1 MNARINDNSPAI
13 TGNVTGVSSSST
25 PSSSGLIND
34 SPRRSARFSSGSPQV
49 THRSLNQSSIHRV
62 LSGGVARSPKL
73 SARRSTHAGD
83 SSNAASQIIANDNVT
98 TSDYSNISD
107 LDLPLDQSDDE
118 EMQHDNNQCTTVS
131 TKSSSL
137 VKRSQILSYFDEQ
150 INGFKCKICNKVY
163 KATKL
168 SDSNLRKHLSSSCHK
183 IPNVLFKSQTYD
195 NSKPNLTTI
204 SSERRKDLN
213 DSIID
218 AVVQD
223 GLAFDTFRRPGM
235 AKFLSVA
242 IPGYVAPHR
251 KTIRRRIAT
260 LYSLHTKKLRDLVP
274 RLGFLSLTSDI
285 WKNSRQVHFIALTAH
300 AFTSN
305 YEHVPIVIGC
315 RRILGQHTSVSIER
329 YIKYELDRI
338 GIKPSQVV
346 SITTDNGS
354 NIKKV
359 AATLKFGAPISCMA
373 HNLNL
378 VVHKGL
384 CLWIQPKAEDF
395 PLDLELS
402 SNEWEDL
409 DRESDSLDDI
419 AECDQCSIE
428 AASDLVS
435 EEEEEEKAE
444 RDLAYNDDD
453 DDDDNDVDKEVNTES
468 DAEDDIELEFASL
481 QLNNNNSSSI
491 NHFELLKN
499 VFELMKKSRLIIKF
513 MRNHTITNEYIQ
525 KYMISRSDGK
535 NTGILILDMI
545 IRWNSSFLLIDRL
558 INHKD
563 VLNSMFAFPNNITG
577 LTEQQIKKLKDLI
590 LNQHEWNLLNCLKNV
605 LKPFLQ
611 TTTALSGQKYPTMA
625 LSFYVFRLLS
635 HFLEST
641 SDDDSITIALK
652 ESLLYWF
659 NVQCKAKLPSGQFE
673 IMMVAAFLDP
683 SIYRVISDTDRKA
696 AKKII
701 FKKLE
706 KSNINHLTSL
716 SSSTTTTTTIRASK
730 LSPLEKL
737 AAVCGHTISSTT
749 VTEKLMTLDEEIS
762 SYIKEALSADD
773 FQEFWTSYCTKL
785 PRLSSLVR
793 RINVIPAT
801 SVTSEALFSVA
812 SFLHRK
818 QRASLSSRTLR
829 YLLVLK
835 NRQVL
840 EKFE

>member
-1 MNARINDNSPAI
+1 INMNARINDNSSAI
-13 TGNVTGVSSSST
+13 TGNVTGVSASLT
-25 PSSSGLIND
+25 PSSSVPIND
-34 SPRRSARFSSGSPQV
+34 SQRRSARFSSRSPQV
-49 THRSLNQSSIHRV
+49 TPRSLNQSSIHRV
-62 LSGGVARSPKL
+62 LSGGVVRSPKL
-73 SARRSTHAGD
+73 SARRSTPADD
-83 SSNAASQIIANDNVT
+83 SSNVASQIIVNDNVT
-98 TSDYSNISD
+98 TSDYSDISD
-107 LDLPLDQSDDE
+107 LHLSLDQSDDE
-118 EMQHDNNQCTTVS
+118 EMQHDSNQCTTVL

-137 VKRSQILSYFDEQ
+137 AKRSQILSYFDEQ

-183 IPNVLFKSQTYD
+183 IPNVLFKSQIYD

-213 DSIID
+213 DSIIN

-223 GLAFDTFRRPGM
+223 GYL
-235 AKFLSVA
+235 
-242 IPGYVAPHR
+242 APHR
-251 KTIRRRIAT
+251 KTIRRQIAT
-260 LYSLHTKKLRDLVP
+260 LYSLYTKKLRNLVL

-315 RRILGQHTSVSIER
+315 RRIIGQHTSVSIER

-359 AATLKFGAPISCMA
+359 AATLKFGSPISCMA

-378 VVHKGL
+378 VVNKGL

-395 PLDLELS
+395 PLDLELN
-402 SNEWEDL
+402 SNKWEDL
-409 DRESDSLDDI
+409 DQELDSLDDI

-435 EEEEEEKAE
+435 EEEEEAE
-444 RDLAYNDDD
+444 GDLAYDDDDD
-453 DDDDNDVDKEVNTES
+453 DDDDNNVDEEVHTES

-481 QLNNNNSSSI
+481 QLSNNNSSSI
-491 NHFELLKN
+491 DHFELLKN
-499 VFELMKKSRLIIKF
+499 VFELMKESRLIIKF

-525 KYMISRSDGK
+525 
-535 NTGILILDMI
+535 N
-545 IRWNSSFLLIDRL
+545 SFLLIDRL
-558 INHKD
+558 ILHKD

-605 LKPFLQ
+605 LKPFLEA
-611 TTTALSGQKYPTMA
+611 TTALSGQKYPTMA

-635 HFLEST
+635 HFLEVT
-641 SDDDSITIALK
+641 SGDDSITIALK
-652 ESLLYWF
+652 QSLLYWF
-659 NVQCKAKLPSGQFE
+659 NVQCKAKLPSGQLE

-683 SIYRVISDTDRKA
+683 CIYRLISDTDHKA

-701 FKKLE
+701 FKKLD
-706 KSNINHLTSL
+706 KSNINHLTSSSSL
-716 SSSTTTTTTIRASK
+716 LIPALPPTTTSSSSSIPTLPPTTSSTSSSTTTTTTALRASK

-749 VTEKLMTLDEEIS
+749 VTEKFMTLDEEIS
-762 SYIKEALSADD
+762 GYIKAARSADD

-785 PRLSSLVR
+785 PRLSNLV
-793 RINVIPAT
+793 
-801 SVTSEALFSVA
+801 
-812 SFLHRK
+812 
-818 QRASLSSRTLR
+818 
-829 YLLVLK
+829 
-835 NRQVL
+835 
-840 EKFE
+840 